1 MIIRDYEKERNIKIP
16 EEIPLLPLRDIVV
29 FPYMVVPLFVGRS
42 RSILALENA
51 ILGDRL
57 ILLCTQKRASINDP
71 LEDDIYRF
79 GTVAEILQLLKL
91 PDGTTKVLVEGV
103 SRAKIIEYLEC
114 SNYLR
119 VRIEE
124 AKEECTVTTK
134 TEALM
139 RMTIGEFEKYV
150 KLNPYFPPETMSVV
164 NNVSDPERI
173 ADIISAH
180 LNLTVVNK
188 QNILE
193 IVDPEER
200 IKKISS
206 LLNSE
211 IEILEIEKK
220 IQGQVRKQMEK
231 AQKEYYLH
239 ERMRAIQKELGRQD
253 DQVNE
258 IEEIKKQIK
267 KAKMPKEAEEKA
279 LKELAR
285 LEKMPFMSSE
295 SAVIRNYLSWITSLP
310 WSKQT
315 KDKINIPEAE
325 KILENEHHGLKKA
338 KERIIEYLA
347 VQKLVKKM
355 KGQILCF
362 VGPPGTGKTSV
373 AKSIAKAMGKKF
385 VRLSLGGVRDE
396 AEIRGHR
403 MTYVAALP
411 GRIIQSM
418 KKAGSKNPVFL
429 LDEVDKMSTDFRG
442 DPSAA
447 LLEVLDPEQNN
458 SFSDHYLEVPF
469 DLSDVMFITT
479 ANVLYSIP
487 IPLQDR
493 MEVLEFPSYTEE
505 EKRKIAEL
513 FLIPKQTKVHG
524 LKKTNIEISYE
535 VLTAII
541 RKYTREAGVRNL
553 EREIATLCRK
563 VAKKMVSNNK
573 EKSYNIT
580 EKDLI
585 KYLGPPKFKREVTEE
600 EDKVGVVTGL
610 AWTQT
615 GGDILTVETTL
626 MSGKGNLILTG
637 KLGDVM
643 KESAQA
649 ALSYTRSKAKK
660 FGIDVNFYKKSDIH
674 IHVPEGAI
682 PKDGPSAGITMVVAL
697 ISMLTNKVV
706 NRRIAMTGEITL
718 RGRVLII
725 GGIKEKILAAYRTN
739 LQGVI
744 IPKDNEKDLV
754 DVPKE
759 VLDKLKIFLVEDV
772 EEVLKIVLKEKKD
785 KEEREEKTSKEQK
798 LPDLSFTEE
807 VQTSIL

>member
-1 MIIRDYEKERNIKIP
+1 MIIRDYEREREIKIP
-16 EEIPLLPLRDIVV
+16 EEMSLLPLRDIVI
-29 FPYMVVPLFVGRS
+29 FPHMVVPLFVGRD
-42 RSILALENA
+42 RSIAALENS

-57 ILLCTQKRASINDP
+57 ILLCTQKRAGINEP

-91 PDGTTKVLVEGV
+91 PDGTTKVLVEGI

-114 SNYLR
+114 PNYLR
-119 VRIEE
+119 VRIEVVE
-124 AKEECTVTTK
+124 EECIITPK

-139 RMTIGEFEKYV
+139 RMAIGEFEEYV
-150 KLNPYFPPETMSVV
+150 KLNPHFPPETMSIV
-164 NNVSDPERI
+164 NNINDPGRM

-180 LNLTVVNK
+180 LNLTVANK
-188 QNILE
+188 QSILE

-200 IKKISS
+200 VKKISS

-239 ERMRAIQKELGRQD
+239 ERIRAIQKELGRQD
-253 DQVNE
+253 DHVNE
-258 IEEIKKQIK
+258 VEEMKKQIK

-279 LKELAR
+279 LKELDR

-295 SAVIRNYLSWITSLP
+295 SAVVRNYLSWIISLP

-315 KDKINIPEAE
+315 KDKIDISEAE
-325 KILENEHHGLKKA
+325 KILEKDHYGLKKA

-373 AKSIAKAMGKKF
+373 ARSIAKAMGRKF

-418 KKAGSKNPVFL
+418 KKAGSINPVFL

-469 DLSDVMFITT
+469 DLSNVMFITT

-513 FLIPKQTKVHG
+513 FLIPKQIKAHG
-524 LKKTNIEISYE
+524 LKKADIKISYE
-535 VLTAII
+535 VLTTII

-563 VAKKMVSNNK
+563 IAKDIVSNHK
-573 EKSYNIT
+573 ERLHNIT

-585 KYLGPPKFKREVTEE
+585 KFLGPPKFRREVTEE
-600 EDKVGVVTGL
+600 EDKVGIVTGL

-615 GGDILTVETTL
+615 GGDILTIEATL

-637 KLGDVM
+637 KLGEVM

-649 ALSYTRSKAKK
+649 ALSYARSKAKK

-674 IHVPEGAI
+674 IHIPEGAI
-682 PKDGPSAGITMVVAL
+682 PKDGPSAGMAMGVAL
-697 ISMLTNKVV
+697 ISMLTNKAV

-759 VLDKLKIFLVEDV
+759 ALDKLKIFLVEDV
-772 EEVLKIVLKEKKD
+772 EEALKIVLREKENKK
-785 KEEREEKTSKEQK
+785 EREKKTSKKQE
-798 LPDLSFTEE
+798 LPELSFTGE

>member
-16 EEIPLLPLRDIVV
+16 GEIPLVPLRDIVV
-29 FPYMVVPLFVGRS
+29 FPYMVVPLFVGRDK
-42 RSILALENA
+42 SIAALEKA

-57 ILLCTQKRASINDP
+57 ILLCTQKRADINDP
-71 LEDDIYRF
+71 LEGDIHRF
-79 GTVAEILQLLKL
+79 GTVVEILQLLKL

-103 SRAKIIEYLEC
+103 SRAKIEEYLEC
-114 SNYLR
+114 SSYLL
-119 VRIEE
+119 VKIEE
-124 AKEECTVTTK
+124 IKEEYSSTPK

-139 RMTIGEFEKYV
+139 RMAIGEFEEYV
-150 KLNPYFPPETMSVV
+150 KMNPHFPPETMSIVSSV
-164 NNVSDPERI
+164 NDPGRM

-180 LNLTVVNK
+180 LNLNVINK
-188 QNILE
+188 QKILE
-193 IVDPEER
+193 ITNPEER

-211 IEILEIEKK
+211 IEILGIEKK

-231 AQKEYYLH
+231 AQKEYYLN
-239 ERMRAIQKELGRQD
+239 ERMRAIQKELGRKD
-253 DQVNE
+253 EHVDE
-258 IEEIKKQIK
+258 IEELKKQVK
-267 KAKMPKEAEEKA
+267 KAKMSKEAEEKS
-279 LKELAR
+279 LKELSR

-295 SAVIRNYLSWITSLP
+295 SVVIRNYLSWITSLP
-310 WSKQT
+310 WSKET
-315 KDKINIPEAE
+315 KDKIDIKEAE
-325 KILENEHHGLKKA
+325 KILEKDHYGLKKT
-338 KERIIEYLA
+338 KERITEYLA

-373 AKSIAKAMGKKF
+373 AKSIAKAMGRKF

-418 KKAGSKNPVFL
+418 KRAGSKNPVFL

-487 IPLQDR
+487 VPLQDR

-505 EKRKIAEL
+505 EKKKIAEL
-513 FLIPKQTKVHG
+513 FLIPKQIKAHG
-524 LKKTNIEISYE
+524 LKKNNIEISSQ
-535 VLTAII
+535 VLSNVI

-563 VAKKMVSNNK
+563 IAKNIVSSK
-573 EKSYNIT
+573 KKRLYKIS

-600 EDKVGVVTGL
+600 EDKIGIVTGL

-615 GGDILTVETTL
+615 GGDILTIEATL
-626 MSGKGNLILTG
+626 MPGKGNLILTG
-637 KLGDVM
+637 KLGEVM

-649 ALSYTRSKAKK
+649 ALSYTRSKAEK
-660 FGIDVNFYKKSDIH
+660 FGININFYKKSDIH

-682 PKDGPSAGITMVVAL
+682 PKDGPSAGITMVVAI
-697 ISMLTNKVV
+697 ISILTNKVV
-706 NRRIAMTGEITL
+706 NRKIAMTGETTL

-725 GGIKEKILAAYRTN
+725 GGVKEKILAAYRAN
-739 LQGVI
+739 LEGVI

-754 DVPKE
+754 DVPE
-759 VLDKLKIFLVEDV
+759 EILAKLKIFLVEDV
-772 EEVLKIVLKEKKD
+772 EEVLKIVLRDAEVKKKKKEL
-785 KEEREEKTSKEQK
+785 KTEK
-798 LPDLSFTEE
+798 LPTFSYTET
-807 VQTSIL
+807 QQSL